1 MGEAQVLE
9 GTTEEITARLREAY
23 PEQTLRVTVEP
34 QEEELL
40 PDFADYPPTVTS
52 EAQLVGLLLEALNSF
67 KDGCDAQSHRRYLG
81 AEEGGGSPPC
91 GEAAGS
97 LRHERVVVAP

>member
-34 QEEELL
+34 QEEEPL
-40 PDFADYPPTVTS
+40 PDFSDYPHIVTS
-52 EAQLVGLLLEALNSF
+52 EAQLVGLLLEALNS
-67 KDGCDAQSHRRYLG
+67 ST
-81 AEEGGGSPPC
+81 
-91 GEAAGS
+91 
-97 LRHERVVVAP
+97 RHEVTDETWEQRKAEIRRRAANRQEVLIKA

>member
-9 GTTEEITARLREAY
+9 GTTEEITTRLREAY

-67 KDGCDAQSHRRYLG
+67 KDGVMHKVTEDTWEQRKAEVRRR
-81 AEEGGGSPPC
+81 AVRRQ
-91 GEAAGS
+91 EA
-97 LRHERVVVAP
+97 

>member
-9 GTTEEITARLREAY
+9 GTTEEILTRLRETY

-40 PDFADYPPTVTS
+40 PDFSDYSHTVTS
-52 EAQLVGLLLEALNSF
+52 EAQLVGLLLEALN
-67 KDGCDAQSHRRYLG
+67 
-81 AEEGGGSPPC
+81 GST
-91 GEAAGS
+91 
-97 LRHERVVVAP
+97 RHEVTEETWEQRKTELRRRMASRP